1 MNLSKPNF
9 IEAKN
14 NVYFLQDLALA
25 PLRGDGFTNELIQRL
40 RRLDHTTKQRFLLFL
55 LENGLACW
63 WVEVITREVVDTI
76 WQVKDSNLL
85 FEEQKK
91 NKPLYL
97 QQVKTLFKV
106 SHILDQAGITH
117 AFFKGVHTRE
127 VVYTN
132 PMARQAG
139 DLDLLIEEKSRS
151 EVIDILTSTGFSN
164 HSSAENLTHELTLS
178 KDQTFIDLHWH
189 ILRPGRVSRMLT
201 TDLLARRIKADGYW
215 SLADDDHL
223 FVLLVHPVFSKY
235 SSMTQTGM
243 LRFLDILYWLQK
255 KTVNWDYLI
264 ASLDK
269 AGLRSA
275 AWVTLEY
282 MRYMKCI
289 SEKNISS
296 HVLQKLQPGKTKSY
310 YLRRWIASDLA
321 ARLEKY
327 PFIVKM
333 CFTLMA
339 HDTAQHISSFLL
351 TFLTDKVSKSRND
364 IAIPNN

>member
-1 MNLSKPNF
+1 MNASKTNY

-14 NVYFLQDLALA
+14 NVYFFQNLALA
-25 PLRGDGFTNELIQRL
+25 PLRDDSSKNAVIERL
-40 RRLDHTTKQRFLLFL
+40 RRLDDTTRQRFLLFL
-55 LENGLACW
+55 LENGLACS
-63 WVEVITREVVDTI
+63 WVEALTREVVDTI
-76 WQVKDSNLL
+76 WQAKDSNLL

-91 NKPLYL
+91 FKPVYL
-97 QQVKTLFKV
+97 KQIKTLLKV
-106 SHILDQAGITH
+106 SHALDRAGIAH
-117 AFFKGVHTRE
+117 AYFKGVHTRE

-132 PMARQAG
+132 PTARQAG
-139 DLDLLIEEKSRS
+139 DLDLLIEKKSRT
-151 EVIDILTSTGFSN
+151 EVIDILTSAGFSN

-255 KTVNWDYLI
+255 KTIDWDYLI
-264 ASLDK
+264 ALLDQ
-269 AGLRSA
+269 AEIRSA
-275 AWVTLEY
+275 AWITFEY
-282 MRYMKCI
+282 MKYIKCI
-289 SEKNISS
+289 SDKTISG

-321 ARLEKY
+321 ARLERY
-327 PFIVKM
+327 PFIVKI
-333 CFTLMA
+333 CFTL
-339 HDTAQHISSFLL
+339 HGPRLGQT
-351 TFLTDKVSKSRND
+351 R
-364 IAIPNN
+364 